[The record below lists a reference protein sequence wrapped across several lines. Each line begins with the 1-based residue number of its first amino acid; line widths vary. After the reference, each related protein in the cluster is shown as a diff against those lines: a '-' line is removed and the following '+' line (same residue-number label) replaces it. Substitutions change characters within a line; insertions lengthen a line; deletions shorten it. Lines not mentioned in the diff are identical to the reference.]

1 MFELF
6 QGWLVV
12 VGAVMAVA
20 GAAMV
25 LVVESPLLSPV
36 LRLLDRPF
44 WPNSPDETT
53 RRFQAFAY
61 SVTFATMAG
70 WGTAIAF
77 IAANAFGERQA
88 WAWWA
93 IAASVA
99 VWYPLDTGRS
109 LLHRVWANVALN
121 TLVLVLVA
129 IPLAATFGE
138 MR

>member
-1 MFELF
+1 MFEFF

-25 LVVESPLLSPV
+25 LIVESPLLAPV

-44 WPNSPDETT
+44 WPGGPDDTA
-53 RRFQAFAY
+53 RRFQAWAY

-70 WGTAIAF
+70 WGVAIAF
-77 IAANAFGERQA
+77 IAANAFAARQV

-99 VWYPLDTGRS
+99 VWYPFDTGRS
-109 LLHRVWANVALN
+109 ALHRVWTNVALN
-121 TLVLVLVA
+121 TVVLVLVA